1 MMEQYK
7 KLDKNK
13 LLLSPSGGKQQT
25 RAENTGGVRDSCDF
39 DGHDYQKQHNSSAQF
54 GQRNKASA
62 DQSIRSMTQ
71 MTNES
76 MQGMPKAA
84 PSPMRQPRQ
93 PPLSTEQSEQAQ
105 LLIQQNPQLKQQAEA
120 SHTKGYQARKQGDYN
135 LAIQYYTQAL
145 EIYPYHFKALFNR
158 GFAFDKL
165 GQFEQAIEDYSQ
177 AILVEP

>member
-1 MMEQYK
+1 M
-7 KLDKNK
+7 
-13 LLLSPSGGKQQT
+13 
-25 RAENTGGVRDSCDF
+25 
-39 DGHDYQKQHNSSAQF
+39 
-54 GQRNKASA
+54 
-62 DQSIRSMTQ
+62 
-71 MTNES
+71 
-76 MQGMPKAA
+76 
-84 PSPMRQPRQ
+84 
-93 PPLSTEQSEQAQ
+93 
-105 LLIQQNPQLKQQAEA
+105 QQNPQLKQQAEA